1 MILNLPSAFLIYPL
15 IPWVAGV
22 ITSKKV
28 PAKEWKYVKQ
38 LVPFTCPY
46 PPKSPV
52 SEPYFQKNTEVMEP
66 KLETGPVTVLM
77 LNTIQFTPIT
87 FLSCSAQSG
96 SEEPQSLEGVGQDKN
111 PWGGRWGQLGQ
122 EQRQRT
128 FLGLGPD
135 VPPLPFLTKDTILE
149 ICPQKL
155 RATAC
160 HGGKER

>member
-1 MILNLPSAFLIYPL
+1 M
-15 IPWVAGV
+15 
-22 ITSKKV
+22 
-28 PAKEWKYVKQ
+28 
-38 LVPFTCPY
+38 
-46 PPKSPV
+46 

-66 KLETGPVTVLM
+66 KLETGPVTVLT
-77 LNTIQFTPIT
+77 LNPIQFTPIT

-96 SEEPQSLEGVGQDKN
+96 SEEPQSLEGVGKDRK

-128 FLGLGPD
+128 CLGLGPD
-135 VPPLPFLTKDTILE
+135 VPPLPFLTKETILE